1 MVTMGQSPKYIK
13 GEKSKRQNPVSVT
26 SSFEVCGH
34 VLVHVCNT
42 CRGIEMQLGTMV
54 TSGER
59 K

>member
-1 MVTMGQSPKYIK
+1 MGQSPKYIK